1 MLYPRQTPTRN
12 VLDLSGLWDFQPDP
26 DEIGESQGWMNG
38 LSAPRP
44 LAVPGSWN
52 EQYADLFD
60 YLKAGWYL
68 RRIIIP
74 AAWKGQR
81 VFLRV
86 GSANY
91 RAVVWVNSQRVGE
104 HAGGHLPFAF
114 DITALARWG
123 SENVI
128 AIMVENHLRP
138 DRVPAGGMN
147 SVDIEI
153 TQGYPD
159 TSFDFYPYAGL
170 HRPVV
175 LYAVPNEFIEDLTV
189 VTKREGSAARV
200 QVTVWMHGAPAQGRI
215 TLAANGSQTAAEMRS
230 KDHIGTVELS
240 LPAARLWSPADP
252 FLYDLTVTTAKDTYT
267 LPVGLRT
274 VEVRGKQFLLN
285 GEPIFFKGFGRHE
298 DFYASGRGLNLPLL
312 VKDYDLLR
320 WVGAN
325 SYRTSHY
332 PYSEEEMMMADRLG
346 ILIIDEIP
354 AVSLLFEDEA
364 SVAQRKVICLRM
376 IEELIARDKNYAA
389 VVMWSVGNE
398 PLLPNLIGRLTGQDT
413 SPLPQYSI
421 DFFRDLMSH
430 ARTLD
435 PTRPVTLVGRMG
447 APLEW
452 QTFADVI
459 CVNRYWGWHEQG
471 GRLERALAILDQEL
485 DLLYETFQ
493 KPILLSEFGADAPAG
508 LHSQPPIM
516 WSEEYQAELIR
527 GYLDVALRK
536 DFVIGTHIWNF
547 ADFQSVQSTRRV
559 GGINQKGV
567 FTRDR
572 KPKLAAH
579 MLRELWQRKEVAEP
593 RASTVVA
600 EATAPLP
607 SARAEEAASA
617 MAATVAPPSAPVSE
631 LRALLEQVACRLN
644 GTRPGL
650 TTTLKFDFGAE
661 GIYRFVIVDGHVTL
675 VEGDGEA
682 VAWVKMQA
690 DTALKIFRNKVN
702 PMAAVITGRIKV
714 GGDLKALTVLRD
726 W

>member
-1 MLYPRQTPTRN
+1 MLYPYPTPSRN
-12 VLDLSGLWDFQPDP
+12 LLDLSGLWDFQPDP
-26 DEIGESQGWMNG
+26 DETGEGRGFMNA
-38 LSAPRP
+38 LPQPRP

-60 YLKAGWYL
+60 YFKAGWYL
-68 RRIIIP
+68 RRVVLP

-81 VFLRV
+81 IFLRV

-91 RAVVWVNSQRVGE
+91 RAVVWVNGQKVGE
-104 HAGGHLPFAF
+104 HEGGHLPFAF
-114 DITALARWG
+114 EITSLARFG
-123 SENVI
+123 EENTF
-128 AIMVENHLRP
+128 AILVENHLRP
-138 DRVPAGGMN
+138 DRVPSGGMN
-147 SVDIEI
+147 AVDIEI

-175 LYAVPNEFIEDLTV
+175 LYTVPKDFIEDVTV
-189 VTKREGSAARV
+189 VTRRDGDSVRVKVTV
-200 QVTVWMHGAPAQGRI
+200 QVNGKPARGRVV
-215 TLAANGSQTAAEMRS
+215 LAGGGSRNEAGLQFR
-230 KDHIGTVELS
+230 DGVGTVEWNLAS
-240 LPAARLWSPADP
+240 ARLWSPDDP
-252 FLYDLTVTTAKDTYT
+252 FLYDLTVSAGEDVYT

-274 VEVRGKQFLLN
+274 VEVRGKEFLLN
-285 GEPIFFKGFGRHE
+285 GKPVQFKGFGRHE

-332 PYSEEEMMMADRLG
+332 PYSEEEMMMADRRGL
-346 ILIIDEIP
+346 LIIDEIP

-364 SVAQRKVICLRM
+364 NVAQRKAICLRM
-376 IEELIARDKNYAA
+376 IEELIARDKNHAA

-398 PLLPNLIGRLTGQDT
+398 PLTPNLIGRLTGQDT
-413 SPLPQYSI
+413 SPLPQYSL
-421 DFFRDLMSH
+421 DFFRDLMSR
-430 ARTLD
+430 ARALD

-485 DLLYETFQ
+485 DLLYETFN

-508 LHSQPPIM
+508 LHSQPALM

-527 GYLDVALRK
+527 GYLEVAGRK
-536 DFVIGTHIWNF
+536 DFVIGAHVWNF

-567 FTRDR
+567 FSRDR

-579 MLRELWQRKEVAEP
+579 VLRQLWRGEGTATTQGAPSLAAEQAALAAP
-593 RASTVVA
+593 RPP
-600 EATAPLP
+600 APD
-607 SARAEEAASA
+607 AAPA
-617 MAATVAPPSAPVSE
+617 SE
-631 LRALLEQVACRLN
+631 LRALLEGVARRLD

-650 TTTLKFDFGAE
+650 TTTLKFDFSPE
-661 GIYRFVIVDGHVTL
+661 GIYRFVIVDGRVTL
-675 VEGDGEA
+675 AEGDGEA
-682 VAWVKMQA
+682 VAWVTMQA
-690 DTALKIFRNKVN
+690 ETALKIFSGKLN
-702 PMAAVITGRIKV
+702 PMAAVIAGRIKV
-714 GGDLKALTVLRD
+714 GGDLKALSILKD
-726 W
+726 F